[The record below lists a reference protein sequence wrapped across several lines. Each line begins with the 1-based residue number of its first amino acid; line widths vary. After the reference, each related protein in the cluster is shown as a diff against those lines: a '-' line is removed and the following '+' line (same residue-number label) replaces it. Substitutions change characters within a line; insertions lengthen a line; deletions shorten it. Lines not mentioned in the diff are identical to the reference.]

1 MSWYTVALSIVFV
14 MTNKRSLAVAIIS
27 VLAVL
32 ALGAVIGAVA
42 AHRRGVALVAEPPME
57 EAGRARGHRSESGQR
72 GAPRA
77 MVSLPR
83 SRLLLCRV
91 STQLMRK

>member
-32 ALGAVIGAVA
+32 ALGAVA

-57 EAGRARGHRSESGQR
+57 EAGRARGHRSEGGQR